1 MFSMGRF
8 SWVAAAVLVNASVT
22 QTTGTEVVTA
32 AEKAAAEKAAAEKA
46 AVQVT
51 EVGTEVGT
59 AILFSPK
66 QNGTKGFDPL
76 VTDVIK
82 YFDMDCWY
90 RHCDE
95 ALEKCVLDDPACGM
109 YFNVEGG
116 PLAGYKDMKWSQISL
131 GQKRVLSCAKDYRCT
146 PGATMANDIKQ
157 LSKPESDN
165 SELQPKIWAADVFR
179 FYDVKCWMTH
189 CEDKIYKCIKT
200 DPSCAVFVE
209 QDGIE
214 RKLKKTA
221 WAALT
226 KGQRS
231 IAACATEN
239 KCAPDEDGLKLEERA
254 IDDVKMSLAQ
264 VGEAPSSFLEV
275 ATHAQDHEGRDR
287 AATAGLRQK
296 ASAAGARVAE
306 KMRVLADAKARTES
320 AAQHQRDAIDMLGNM
335 QVQTLLASRREKSF
349 VDTMRGRLRAAKS
362 KLANLAKVTK
372 PTAENMAELEQAQ
385 NEVLGIKATLRG
397 RYTQFA
403 SKLGGMMKKL

>member
-1 MFSMGRF
+1 
-8 SWVAAAVLVNASVT
+8 
-22 QTTGTEVVTA
+22 
-32 AEKAAAEKAAAEKA
+32 
-46 AVQVT
+46 
-51 EVGTEVGT
+51 
-59 AILFSPK
+59 
-66 QNGTKGFDPL
+66 
-76 VTDVIK
+76 
-82 YFDMDCWY
+82 MDCWY

-239 KCAPDEDGLKLEERA
+239 KCAPDEAGLKLEESA
-254 IDDVKMSLAQ
+254 LDDVKMSLAQ

-275 ATHAQDHEGRDR
+275 ATHDHEGRDR
-287 AATAGLRQK
+287 SDTAGLRK